1 MPQTQMVTA
10 SRGSASCSG
19 GGTGTGCSGTCSASG
34 SLCWL
39 VISRKPN
46 SLTSPAGPAY
56 TERSALCFHPE
67 RDSCILCSAE
77 IGKAW
82 LCHMVL
88 LMSYLSYME
97 RRSPRRRDM
106 RSPTARAPM
115 APKAAAMPTELPAT
129 PAATPVAAAPA
140 PTPVITVPATAAS
153 AGAASP
159 PAWCTHCGIRS
170 CCNIS
175 STFYI
180 RHSSCH
186 HRQCWLVSPCAIM
199 KQSYRFS

>member
-1 MPQTQMVTA
+1 MPETQMVTA

-19 GGTGTGCSGTCSASG
+19 GGTGTGCSGTFSASG
-34 SLCWL
+34 SLRWL

-56 TERSALCFHPE
+56 TERSALCFHPK
-67 RDSCILCSAE
+67 RASCILCSAE
-77 IGKAW
+77 IRKAW
-82 LCHMVL
+82 LCLTVSFD
-88 LMSYLSYME
+88 SYISHLE

-159 PAWCTHCGIRS
+159 PAWWDQELLQQQHYIHDRVTVLVPTARAG
-170 CCNIS
+170 S
-175 STFYI
+175 SAFV
-180 RHSSCH
+180 
-186 HRQCWLVSPCAIM
+186 Q
-199 KQSYRFS
+199 